1 MRLTCPDC
9 GAQYKVPEAAI
20 PEAGRDVQCS
30 ACGATWVQ
38 PHPAAALAAEENAP
52 AEPGAASGPPPTPE
66 PAQRRLDPEVADIL
80 RTEAARERAKRAAE
94 STGGVGMQIDP
105 PSAAPGDPSP
115 VPPLQGARRATGDT
129 AAPAS
134 RQGTLPDPEDITSSL
149 TPARGGA
156 ARDMAAAPPAARVPA
171 RRSGFGA
178 GFWVA
183 VIAFGLAACVY
194 LWAPD
199 LIALVP
205 EAEAPVERYVA
216 AIDGA
221 RLRLDAFV
229 DRMMTQ
235 ITGG

>member
-1 MRLTCPDC
+1 MRLTCPNC
-9 GAQYKVPEAAI
+9 GAQYEVPEAAI

-30 ACGATWVQ
+30 ACGETWVQ
-38 PHPAAALAAEENAP
+38 HHPVAALAA
-52 AEPGAASGPPPTPE
+52 AEDNDTEPDAASG

-80 RTEAARERAKRAAE
+80 RTEAAHERAKRAAE
-94 STGGVGMQIDP
+94 STGGVGMQVDP
-105 PSAAPGDPSP
+105 ASAAPRDPSP
-115 VPPLQGARRATGDT
+115 APPLQGARRATGDT

-134 RQGTLPDPEDITSSL
+134 PKGTLPDPENITSSL
-149 TPARGGA
+149 TPARGRA
-156 ARDMAAAPPAARVPA
+156 AGDASAEPLVASIPA
-171 RRSGFGA
+171 RRSGFGT

-183 VIAFGLAACVY
+183 MIAFGLAAGVY
-194 LWAPD
+194 LGAPD
-199 LIALVP
+199 LVALVP